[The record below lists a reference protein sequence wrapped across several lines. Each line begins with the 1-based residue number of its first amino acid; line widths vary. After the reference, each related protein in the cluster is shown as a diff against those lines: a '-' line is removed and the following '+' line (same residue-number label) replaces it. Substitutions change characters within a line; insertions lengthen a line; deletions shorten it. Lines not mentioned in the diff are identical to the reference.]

1 MIAAKQESAL
11 KQWQEFETHLD
22 EHTKWFRATEVK
34 FRDQQLQASLPE
46 KEAQLRAYI
55 SERDAITAKEKEID
69 EFVDRSHVLLH
80 TSGAERI
87 KPLISQIS
95 NRYQLLH
102 VLSKEVINRW
112 QALVENHRNY
122 QDKLEETSTW
132 LTPLEEHLAM
142 LQHGELAN
150 NMEAKASRLQLLLSE
165 REQAEHRLSNL
176 TTIGERLFPDTA
188 AAGREKIRKELR
200 AIRER
205 WDKLEEGIKEQQKL
219 QDAQTLQWSS
229 YQEMLQQTLTWL
241 DAMEKSIQMDP
252 SAWSSAQEVRAKL
265 LKHKTTQQEIVS
277 HKRIIEGVT
286 EKAQALV
293 QLTNN
298 ESGSKE
304 VQDTVKSINKR
315 YKNLVKN
322 VQKAITRMEES
333 LDVYQQFSDLQKSH
347 QDYQKQLW
355 DRLAGYSDYSGNKA
369 ALQARLVKVT
379 ELQDSLSEGNLTLQ
393 ALTDHVNNK
402 TGKLP
407 ARAKEAMER
416 DVANLKFDF
425 DKFIAAL
432 SDVKH
437 KLEERLQQWS
447 EYEGSFDRLLQWLT
461 EAETTLKNYTL
472 RSTLDE
478 KQEQLEKY
486 QVNIRVRVCVGRMIA
501 SNSSLD

>member
-1 MIAAKQESAL
+1 M
-11 KQWQEFETHLD
+11 KQWQEFETQLE
-22 EHTKWFRATEVK
+22 EHTKWFRSTEVK

-46 KEAQLRAYI
+46 KEAQLRTYT
-55 SERDAITAKEKEID
+55 SQRDLITGKEKDID

-80 TSGAERI
+80 TSGVERL

-112 QALVENHRNY
+112 QGLVEHHNIY
-122 QDKLEETSTW
+122 QDKLQETSSW
-132 LTPLEEHLAM
+132 LTPLEETLAI

-188 AAGREKIRKELR
+188 AAGRENIRKELR
-200 AIRER
+200 EIRDR

-219 QDAQTLQWSS
+219 QDAQSLQWNS
-229 YQEMLQQTLTWL
+229 YQEMLQSTLTWL
-241 DAMEKSIQMDP
+241 DTMEKSIQMDP

-265 LKHKTTQQEIVS
+265 LKHKTTQQEILS
-277 HKRIIEGVT
+277 HKRIIEAVS
-286 EKAQALV
+286 EKAQMLV
-293 QLTNN
+293 KLPNN
-298 ESGSKE
+298 EAGSKE
-304 VQDTVKSINKR
+304 VEETVKSISKR

-322 VQKAITRMEES
+322 IQKAITRMEES
-333 LDVYQQFSDLQKSH
+333 LEVYQQFTDLQKSH

-355 DRLAGYSDYSGNKA
+355 DRLTSYSDYSGNKA
-369 ALQARLVKVT
+369 ALQSRLNKVI
-379 ELQDSLSEGNLTLQ
+379 ELQDSLSEGHLKLQ
-393 ALTDHVNNK
+393 ALNEHVTNK

-407 ARAKEAMER
+407 ARAKESMER

-425 DKFIAAL
+425 DKFTAAL

-461 EAETTLKNYTL
+461 EAETALKNYTL
-472 RSTLDE
+472 KSTLDE

-486 QVNIRVRVCVGRMIA
+486 QVRISINHGHLTII
-501 SNSSLD
+501 SLSVNHCD